1 MSGVLAGRHCVVT
14 GAAQGLGRACAAVF
28 AREGANVTMLD
39 VKADALEAAAAELA
53 VAHEAQRR
61 LVTATCDV
69 RDRAAVNA
77 ALDAGRRTFGPVDVV
92 ASIAGTAWHVS
103 LADMR
108 DEDYDEMMDV
118 HVRGAFNLLRGVV
131 HEWIAQR
138 RGKLIVVTSPAAARG
153 QVLGTAYS
161 AAKSALHGLV
171 KSAALELGPHNIQ
184 VNAILPMAATPMTAE
199 ARADESRNAFYLRNV
214 PLGRWGSPEEI
225 AESFLYLASPAGDYV
240 TGVVLPVDGGR
251 TI

>member
-1 MSGVLAGRHCVVT
+1 MSGALEGRHCVVT
-14 GAAQGLGRACAAVF
+14 GAAQGLGQACAAVF
-28 AREGANVTMLD
+28 AREGAAVTMLD
-39 VKADALEAAAAELA
+39 VRGETLDAAAREIATVHGA
-53 VAHEAQRR
+53 PAR
-61 LVTATCDV
+61 LLTKVCDV
-69 RDRAAVNA
+69 RDRAAVDA
-77 ALDAGRRTFGPVDVV
+77 ALAAGRAAFGPIDVV
-92 ASIAGTAWHVS
+92 ASIAGTAWHVA
-103 LADMR
+103 LVDMR

-131 HEWIAQR
+131 AEWIDR
-138 RGKLIVVTSPAAARG
+138 RSGKLIVVTSPAAARG

-199 ARADESRNAFYLRNV
+199 ARTDEARNAFYLRNV
-214 PLGRWGSPEEI
+214 PLGRWGTPEEI
-225 AESFLYLASPAGDYV
+225 AESFLYLASRAGDYV